1 MTSTSRVPVD
11 FWFDPACPFAWV
23 TARWIVEVE
32 AQRELDLTFHV
43 MSLKLL
49 NEGRELSPDY
59 LERMERAL
67 GPVRVCAAAEESAGS
82 GALRRLYFAL
92 GRRRHDDAR
101 ELDREVI
108 VEALA
113 EAGLP
118 ESLADAADSDEFDE
132 ALLKSHRM
140 GMDPVG
146 YDVGTPVIHV
156 DGTAFFGP
164 VLTQIPRGDEALR
177 IWDGTRLLAS
187 NPHFFEIKRT
197 RTERPQFD

>member
-1 MTSTSRVPVD
+1 
-11 FWFDPACPFAWV
+11 
-23 TARWIVEVE
+23 
-32 AQRELDLTFHV
+32 

-59 LERMERAL
+59 LARMERAL
-67 GPVRVCAAAEESAGS
+67 GPVRVCAAAEQAGGS
-82 GALRRLYFAL
+82 GALQSLYFAL
-92 GRRRHDDAR
+92 GRRRHDQGR

-108 VEALA
+108 TEALA

-118 ESLADAADSDEFDE
+118 TSLAQAADSDEFDE
-132 ALLKSHRM
+132 ALLKSHQA

-156 DGTAFFGP
+156 DGGAFFGP
-164 VLTQIPRGDEALR
+164 VLTRIPRGEDAVR
-177 IWDGTRLLAS
+177 IWDATRTLARD
-187 NPHFFEIKRT
+187 PHFFEIKRA